1 MKTIIVNEAQM
12 EALRKNM
19 NMVNEEVT
27 LFSFMSHIKAYLKQL
42 LNDPIYA
49 KPDAFLLSNGLDGER
64 VLSLLMDNGIIIRDE
79 KIDSSGNKDQFV
91 ISYKIPRQ
99 NFERKIKRLYTK
111 LFEQNTR
118 ELNEEVGGGATSAD
132 ASGAYEQPLFGKPLR
147 RKTIYVTQ
155 EQYDRLEKL
164 KEAVEM
170 DTAFGDFGYDAPPFN
185 DKKNDPAYDHS
196 DLIKNSVGD
205 GQNGKI

>member
-1 MKTIIVNEAQM
+1 
-12 EALRKNM
+12 
-19 NMVNEEVT
+19 MVNEEVT

-99 NFERKIKRLYTK
+99 NFERKVKRLYTK

-132 ASGAYEQPLFGKPLR
+132 ASGAFEQPLFGKPLR

-170 DTAFGDFGYDAPPFN
+170 GTAFGDFGYDAPPFN
-185 DKKNDPAYDHS
+185 KKKNDPTYDHS
-196 DLIKNSVGD
+196 DLIKNSVED
-205 GQNGKI
+205 GQDGKI